1 MTPGLAE
8 FLGVVVGLV
17 AAAVLLLTPAV
28 FLAWRLAVRGAF
40 SLSVWLSGA
49 RVAWWVRVR
58 SMKRLRFV
66 DRTCA
71 RISGLVRQAAQ
82 AGLSAPLRPG
92 PRALPSPCPP
102 GRPRHQDRISSPGAR
117 CSESRGCICPGN
129 FKEISR
135 VNEAE
140 AVTSART
147 ERGAALITPFVASGY
162 SSASNAVVVSGA
174 QVPDPKGCPQ
184 APSCGQGACAA
195 CTRGGCGQVA
205 SRRVVHIH
213 VGKASC
219 PHPGAKSQRAC
230 LS

>member
-8 FLGVVVGLV
+8 FIGVV
-17 AAAVLLLTPAV
+17 AAVLLLTPAV

-71 RISGLVRQAAQ
+71 RISGLVRQAVQ
-82 AGLSAPLRPG
+82 AGLSSPLRSG
-92 PRALPSPCPP
+92 PRALSSPCPP
-102 GRPRHQDRISSPGAR
+102 GRPRHQDRIPSPGAR
-117 CSESRGCICPGN
+117 CGESRGCIYPGN

-135 VNEAE
+135 INEAE

-147 ERGAALITPFVASGY
+147 ERG
-162 SSASNAVVVSGA
+162 
-174 QVPDPKGCPQ
+174 CPQ
-184 APSCGQGACAA
+184 AQSCGQGTCAA